1 MRLVGDVVV
10 MEGGHLHGQT
20 DFGRRVMGVH
30 RAISA
35 TAGSAAVPVP
45 RAQAA
50 RRSPGPDRDSL
61 RVEDG
66 SSLAGGTLP
75 KGTPSIC
82 AFVAWSRF
90 WRDATPPTAAGWEST
105 AGWWS
110 AP

>member
-66 SSLAGGTLP
+66 YSVGGFTPGDGLWLGDDLLGGAHGTGRGGGGGGGASGLP
-75 KGTPSIC
+75 GPG
-82 AFVAWSRF
+82 A
-90 WRDATPPTAAGWEST
+90 
-105 AGWWS
+105 
-110 AP
+110 